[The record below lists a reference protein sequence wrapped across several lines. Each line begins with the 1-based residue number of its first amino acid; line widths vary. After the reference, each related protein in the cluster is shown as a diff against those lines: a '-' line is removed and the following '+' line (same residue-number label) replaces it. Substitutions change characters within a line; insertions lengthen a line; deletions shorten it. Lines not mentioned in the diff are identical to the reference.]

1 MQKHITYSK
10 GLYFTDDLKRLN
22 ELMEAEGFKTSNDLD
37 FSYALDQ
44 KLKIKFDDIK
54 KASDEEKKKQQEEGA
69 TKNQDAFN
77 KMKEMVSGNTLE
89 ESKGVFEYKADT
101 EEIRMVD
108 DEEDDDDIPCDFEDD
123 DPLEYSAEHLEEFM
137 TELKSQKGG
146 NEMAQTEKSEHLIS
160 NFLQNVKSKDPNKTS
175 GKKPVSLSAS
185 QRGGGAPT
193 LTNSLAYSPT
203 NASPK
208 LKPSKMESIESEDE
222 PSSSQE
228 NDPHAHARKQ
238 TKQILQ
244 RIEAD
249 RKEYGHPPEAFEISN
264 IYESQEVNLELS
276 SKEGIQKYLSHQ
288 MMLFHFN
295 YDFETDTIMTDE
307 NGTNSEDGMCCW
319 NNII

>member
-1 MQKHITYSK
+1 
-10 GLYFTDDLKRLN
+10 
-22 ELMEAEGFKTSNDLD
+22 
-37 FSYALDQ
+37 
-44 KLKIKFDDIK
+44 
-54 KASDEEKKKQQEEGA
+54 
-69 TKNQDAFN
+69 
-77 KMKEMVSGNTLE
+77 MKEMVSGNTLE

-160 NFLQNVKSKDPNKTS
+160 NFLQNVKSKDHNKTS

-238 TKQILQ
+238 TKQIL
-244 RIEAD
+244 
-249 RKEYGHPPEAFEISN
+249 
-264 IYESQEVNLELS
+264 
-276 SKEGIQKYLSHQ
+276 
-288 MMLFHFN
+288 
-295 YDFETDTIMTDE
+295 
-307 NGTNSEDGMCCW
+307 
-319 NNII
+319 